1 MRPVLDAA
9 RSIAAA
15 RLIREDKTLVMGV
28 LNATPDSFYGPST
41 VGSASEARPRAEA
54 FIADGAD
61 IIDVGGESSR
71 PGSGPVTEE
80 EEQARVFPVID
91 TLRGLGAI
99 VSVDTWRADTARGA
113 VSRGAVMINDI
124 TALRGDPEMAR
135 VAAESGALCVLM
147 HMRGLLPRTMQ
158 DAPVYDDVVD
168 DLRLFFDERIEY
180 AVRAGISED
189 RLWIDPGFGFGKT
202 AAHNIELLRR
212 LGEFRSFGLPILVG
226 TSNKSMIGAVL
237 GLGVE
242 DRLEGTAATVA
253 LAIAHGADAVRVHDV
268 KAMARV
274 ARMCDAIL
282 GKTPH
287 G

>member
-1 MRPVLDAA
+1 MRPVLEAA
-9 RSIAAA
+9 RTIAAG
-15 RLIREDKTLVMGV
+15 KTLVMGV

-41 VGSASEARPRAEA
+41 VGSASAAHARAEA

-61 IIDVGGESSR
+61 IIDIGGESSR
-71 PGSGPVTEE
+71 PGSEPVTAD
-80 EEQARVFPVID
+80 EEQARVYPIID
-91 TLRGLGAI
+91 ALRGLGAI

-113 VSRGAVMINDI
+113 VSRGARMINDI
-124 TALRGDPEMAR
+124 TALRGDPEMAA
-135 VAAESGALCVLM
+135 VAVESGAYCVLM
-147 HMRGLLPRTMQ
+147 HMRGLPRTMQ

-180 AVRAGISED
+180 AVRAGIPEG
-189 RLWIDPGFGFGKT
+189 RLWLDPGFGFGKT
-202 AAHNIELLRR
+202 AAHNLELLRR

-226 TSNKSMIGAVL
+226 ASNKSTIGAVL

-242 DRLEGTAATVA
+242 DRLEGTGATV
-253 LAIAHGADAVRVHDV
+253 AIAHGADVVRVHDV
-268 KAMARV
+268 KAMVRV